1 MTDAFRTLPNVPI
14 AVVEFDFDP
23 LVQLLDDLVVR
34 WSTLALAAAIALTL
48 VIVAVIARRDRL
60 RADDLLFIAVGAV
73 PGAVVLGRLGD
84 VLRRPAAYQASPGGI
99 FDPSFGGMDLA
110 LAVVGGIATAAIVA
124 NLLGA
129 PVGAW
134 ARAAALPVLVLLGA
148 GKLTMV
154 LSGTG
159 QGLPFQDVW
168 ATAYLGP
175 GPWGSIAPDLP
186 SYPSQAMEGVAA
198 LAIALVLVIIAWV
211 RDLHGDGRRLL
222 LVVALW
228 SVARAG
234 VSLTWRDPAVLG
246 PLSTGG
252 VIALVVAVAAAV
264 GWIVLSRRPGS
275 TSGNVEEAL
284 DDLAWPDPEAR
295 PRF

>member
-1 MTDAFRTLPNVPI
+1 VTDGFRTLPNVPI
-14 AVVEFDFDP
+14 AVVEFTFDP
-23 LVQLLDDLVVR
+23 LVRLLDDLVVR
-34 WSTLALAAAIALTL
+34 WSTLALAAVIAVTL
-48 VIVAVIARRDRL
+48 VILAVIARRDRL

-73 PGAVVLGRLGD
+73 PGAVVLGRVGD
-84 VLRRPAAYQASPGGI
+84 VLRRPAAYQASPGAL
-99 FDPSFGGMDLA
+99 FDPTFGGMDLA
-110 LAVVGGIATAAIVA
+110 LAVVGGIATATVVA
-124 NLLGA
+124 NLLGT

-134 ARAAALPVLVLLGA
+134 ARAAALPLLVLLGA

-159 QGLPFQDVW
+159 QGLPFGDVW

-175 GPWGSIAPDLP
+175 GPWGSLAPDLP

-198 LAIALVLVIIAWV
+198 LAIALVLVTIAWV
-211 RDLHGDGRRLL
+211 RDVRGDGRRLL

-228 SVARAG
+228 TAARAG

-246 PLSTGG
+246 PLSAGG
-252 VIALVVAVAAAV
+252 VIALAVAVAAAV
-264 GWIVLSRRPGS
+264 GWL
-275 TSGNVEEAL
+275 AL
-284 DDLAWPDPEAR
+284 PWLPQPTPAGKPSDDLAWPDPDAR